1 MITIYQ
7 SPFAGLQFLISI
19 RRNRLAIR
27 LRITYSN
34 TNYLVKGAPVTRTS
48 RPADWTELS
57 EEELLQVRVRDL
69 RLEIAGS
76 AVESLVHRLYD
87 ELDVAGIGF
96 RPPCYFADEWL
107 CPENIP
113 IIGIPF
119 YLAHPRLSRIEKK
132 MMYEVEGETERSCMK
147 LLRHECGHALNYAY
161 SLYRRTRWRQLF
173 GLFSARYSDSYYA
186 QPYSRRFVIH
196 LEDNYAQCHPDE
208 DFAETFAVWL
218 APNSGWQ
225 TKYRGWPVIKKLQYI
240 DGVMKKSGGQAPL
253 NVSEGVPPWSA
264 SRMTST
270 LAAHYDR
277 KRRVLGTE
285 FKGFYDDSLKELF
298 APKHS
303 ELPTVKASRLLRH
316 NRRQIA
322 ASVTRWTG
330 HRKYDIYQL
339 VNRLVGRCEALD
351 LHARLNETDDII
363 AITALVATIA
373 SNTFKVS
380 KKHSP

>member
-1 MITIYQ
+1 
-7 SPFAGLQFLISI
+7 
-19 RRNRLAIR
+19 
-27 LRITYSN
+27 
-34 TNYLVKGAPVTRTS
+34 VKGAPVTRTT
-48 RPADWTELS
+48 RHTDWTKLS

-76 AVESLVHRLYD
+76 AIEPLIHRLYG
-87 ELDVAGIGF
+87 ELDAAGIRF
-96 RPPCYFADEWL
+96 HPPCYFADEWL
-107 CPENIP
+107 CPEKVP

-119 YLAHPRLSRIEKK
+119 YLAHAHLKHIEKK
-132 MMYEVEGETERSCMK
+132 MMFEVEGGTEQSCMK

-161 SLYRRTRWRQLF
+161 ELYRKTRWRQLF
-173 GLFSARYSDSYYA
+173 GPFSARYSDTYYA
-186 QPYSRRFVIH
+186 QPYSRRFVTH

-218 APNSGWQ
+218 APNSHWPI
-225 TKYRGWPVIKKLQYI
+225 KYRGWPVIKKLRYI
-240 DGVMKKSGGQAPL
+240 DGVMKKIGGQAPL
-253 NVSEGVPPWSA
+253 NVSQGTPPWPA

-298 APKHS
+298 AAGRSDP
-303 ELPTVKASRLLRH
+303 PATRASLLLRH
-316 NRRQIA
+316 NQRRITG
-322 ASVTRWTG
+322 SVTRWTG
-330 HRKYDIYQL
+330 HRKYDIQQL

-351 LHARLNETDDII
+351 LHARQNETDDLI

-380 KKHSP
+380 RKHSP